1 MAKIRKI
8 KDPIQ
13 KRAIKKVAAK
23 RKAEKRAL
31 KEPKIHV
38 HVHIHI
44 HVHVNRKSKQKK
56 HPVRKGDKQRA
67 FFNKGQKGFLKRIA
81 GFLQELG
88 GNENK
93 FISFLK
99 QIPKEDIF
107 EVNMIKNESAFMKFH
122 KHIPKRKEVK
132 YNSILAL
139 ISGNVYVVRSYRTL
153 QRMKQKSGRL
163 VSLFPVNN
171 QRLHQFIEMK
181 AVS

>member
-8 KDPIQ
+8 KDPL
-13 KRAIKKVAAK
+13 KKKEIKKVAAK
-23 RKAEKRAL
+23 KNAEKRAL

-44 HVHVNRKSKQKK
+44 HVHVHQKNKRKK
-56 HPVRKGDKQRA
+56 HPARKGDKQRA
-67 FFNKGQKGFLKRIA
+67 FFNKGQKGFLKRIG
-81 GFLQELG
+81 GFVRELG

-107 EVNMIKNESAFMKFH
+107 EVNGIKNEGAFMKFH
-122 KHIPKRKEVK
+122 KHIPKRKDVK
-132 YNSILAL
+132 YNAIIAL
-139 ISGNVYVVRSYRTL
+139 ISGTVYVVRSYRTL
-153 QRMKQKSGRL
+153 QRMKTKSGRL